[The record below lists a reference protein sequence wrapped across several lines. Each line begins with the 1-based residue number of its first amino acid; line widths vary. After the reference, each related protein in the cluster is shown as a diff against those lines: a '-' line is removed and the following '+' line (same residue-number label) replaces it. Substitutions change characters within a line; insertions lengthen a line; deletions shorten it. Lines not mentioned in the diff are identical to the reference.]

1 MRPLPPLQLRPT
13 YHLLLVSAHAHG
25 DRMSTRQADLCI
37 GPDNGHMM
45 SPFVSGSCQV
55 GDTVRLMID
64 YGATDPGDV
73 MISLSV
79 GPRLEP
85 HWYQLCIPADCMREV
100 AEVLIREADR
110 RDEKLE
116 RRAIQEEGQP
126 SDEATLARDREWAH
140 WEPLIEDGAVDREW
154 VERMMAERAA
164 ALSKPD
170 EDPEHTARSSDDSER
185 TVLVATQTASEE
197 EQ

>member
-1 MRPLPPLQLRPT
+1 
-13 YHLLLVSAHAHG
+13 
-25 DRMSTRQADLCI
+25 MSTRQADLCI
-37 GPDNGHMM
+37 GHDNGHMM
-45 SPFVSGSCQV
+45 SPFVPGSCQV

-64 YGATDPGDV
+64 YGAADPGDDMV
-73 MISLSV
+73 SLSV
-79 GPRLEP
+79 GRKDEP

-110 RDEKLE
+110 RDERVE

-126 SDEATLARDREWAH
+126 ADQAARETDKAWEY

>member
-1 MRPLPPLQLRPT
+1 
-13 YHLLLVSAHAHG
+13 
-25 DRMSTRQADLCI
+25 MSTRQADLYI
-37 GPDNGHMM
+37 GHDNGHMM
-45 SPFVSGSCQV
+45 SPFVPGSCQV

-64 YGATDPGDV
+64 YGAADPGDDMV
-73 MISLSV
+73 SLSV
-79 GPRLEP
+79 GRKDEP

-110 RDEKLE
+110 RDERVE

-126 SDEATLARDREWAH
+126 ADQAARETDKAWEY

-170 EDPEHTARSSDDSER
+170 EDPEHTARSSDDSEPHGNP
-185 TVLVATQTASEE
+185 S
-197 EQ
+197 